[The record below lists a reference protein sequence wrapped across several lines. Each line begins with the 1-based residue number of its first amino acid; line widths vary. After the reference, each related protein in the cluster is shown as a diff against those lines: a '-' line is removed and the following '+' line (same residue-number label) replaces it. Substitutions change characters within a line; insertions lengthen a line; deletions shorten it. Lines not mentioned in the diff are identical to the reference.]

1 MRARAAAY
9 PLWKRGNEMDQTIAF
24 LGGDAR
30 MRLLAQMMAAEG
42 YDVCSWELTGAP
54 KPLALCDALKADIIV
69 LPLPAEK
76 NGYLSGTE
84 LTMERLLRVLRPEH
98 RIFAGN
104 VGNDA
109 STLAQSLGLTITDYF
124 ASEEL
129 SVRNAIPTAEGAIEA
144 AMKHT
149 SVTLHG
155 TPCLVLGFGRIGKV
169 LAHDLSA
176 LGAKV
181 SVSAR
186 KRSDLA
192 WIDAFG
198 YAPLHTNRLSG
209 TLGEFRVVFNTVPH
223 QVLDEAL
230 LAELPP
236 DCLLIELASA
246 SGFDMD
252 AVETLRLSYLKAG
265 GLPGRVAPETAAR
278 AIKKTLCRLIKE
290 EA

>member
-54 KPLALCDALKADIIV
+54 NKRALCDALKADIIV

-84 LTMERLLRVLRPEH
+84 LTMESLLRSLRREH

-144 AMKHT
+144 TMKHT

-223 QVLDEAL
+223 QVLDETL
-230 LAELPP
+230 LAELPS